1 MPAGRLPRGQ
11 QESAAAVGDGDLEA
25 RDAAVTPEAGPASA
39 TPRRRRSLPG
49 RLWRWSLRIAAGFF
63 ALSIGLTV
71 IYQSLPPPVT
81 ILMIDGLIEGRG
93 IHKDWTSIE
102 RISPDLIRSVIAAED
117 AHFCEHHGFD
127 WTSIQA
133 AWNKIEAG
141 SSRLRGG
148 STISNQTAKN
158 VFLWPGRNWVRKG
171 LEAYFT
177 ILIEFVWGK
186 QRIMEVY
193 LNVIEFGPG
202 IYGAETASQ
211 RFFKKSAADLSR
223 YQAALLA
230 SVLPNPDEWSAA
242 NPGPYLKKRANT
254 IMTRA
259 LDAPDAGA
267 AVCPAR

>member
-1 MPAGRLPRGQ
+1 MTPPADPP
-11 QESAAAVGDGDLEA
+11 ATA
-25 RDAAVTPEAGPASA
+25 RSRP
-39 TPRRRRSLPG
+39 RRSLPG
-49 RLWRWSLRIAAGFF
+49 RLWRWVLRIGAGFF
-63 ALSIGLTV
+63 AFSILLTV
-71 IYQSLPPPVT
+71 IYQSLPPPIT
-81 ILMIDGLIEGRG
+81 ILMIEGLIDGRG
-93 IHKDWTSIE
+93 LHKDWTSIE

-127 WTSIQA
+127 WASIQA
-133 AWNKIEAG
+133 AWDKIEAG

-158 VFLWPGRNWVRKG
+158 VFLWPGRTWIRKG

-177 ILIEFVWGK
+177 LLIEFVWGK

-202 IYGAETASQ
+202 IYGAEAASQ
-211 RFFKKSAADLSR
+211 RFFKKSAAELSR
-223 YQAALLA
+223 HQAALLA

-242 NPGPYLKKRANT
+242 KPGPYVQKRANT
-254 IMTRA
+254 IMARA

-267 AVCPAR
+267 AVCPAQ